1 LNYVRVRLEPLGAE
15 GQPGGLT
22 VGNTLML
29 PLHSK
34 QRKP

>member
-1 LNYVRVRLEPLGAE
+1 MSVVRQEPFGAE

-29 PLHSK
+29 PLPPK